1 MPRFFY
7 LLLLLLFPSLT
18 FAQIDLVKVDKSE
31 NRMYLLWQGEI
42 VRQYHIALGENPKG
56 HKQQEGDERTPEGRY
71 LLDYKKEDSSFYRA
85 MHISYP
91 NAEDLANARE
101 NQVSAGG
108 LIMIHGQKNGM
119 EKLAPITQ
127 QYNWTDGC
135 IALTNDEMDE
145 FMALVD
151 VGTPIEIE
159 W

>member
-1 MPRFFY
+1 MPRI
-7 LLLLLLFPSLT
+7 LLLMLLFPSL
-18 FAQIDLVKVDKSE
+18 AIADIDLVKVDKSE
-31 NRMYLLWQGEI
+31 NAMYLMNNGEI
-42 VRQYHIALGENPKG
+42 VRRYHIALGENPKG
-56 HKQQEGDERTPEGRY
+56 HKQQQGDERTPEGKY
-71 LLDYKKEDSSFYRA
+71 FLDYKKEDSSFYRA

-91 NAEDLANARE
+91 NDEDLANAKARG
-101 NQVSAGG
+101 VSAGG
-108 LIMIHGQKNGM
+108 LIMVHGQKNGM

-135 IALTNDEMDE
+135 IALTNEEMDE